1 LAKPRCA
8 SKPICVYE
16 KCQRQQCN
24 REYCRLHFV
33 QLRESG
39 ELPPRGR
46 QGCTEPGCE
55 NPHKG
60 RGLCLTHINAE
71 RYQTFRQSASTKDIP
86 RARELFEAVGW
97 DVSESGCWLWAG
109 NLGTGGYGL
118 FPRHP
123 ISSQAHRVSYAIHFG
138 LIERGM
144 QVHHKCAVRKCVN
157 PKHLQAITPHEN
169 TAEMLERREYKRQI
183 AALKKEVD
191 RLSRELE
198 RIAA

>member
-1 LAKPRCA
+1 LEIPTPPCGFNQCHRVAA
-8 SKPICVYE
+8 S
-16 KCQRQQCN
+16 RG
-24 REYCRLHFV
+24 YCKIHNKE
-33 QLRESG
+33 LRASG
-39 ELPPRGR
+39 ELPPAGS
-46 QGCTEPGCE
+46 QGCSEPGCTER
-55 NPHKG
+55 HKG
-60 RGLCLTHINAE
+60 RGLCLTHLNQQ
-71 RYQTFRQSASTKDIP
+71 RYQKFRQSASVDDIP
-86 RARELFEAVGW
+86 KAREIFEAVGW
-97 DVSESGCWLWAG
+97 GVSDSGCWLWAG

-157 PKHLQAITPHEN
+157 PEHLQAVTPHEN

-191 RLSRELE
+191 RLNRELK
-198 RIAA
+198 RVAA